1 MLVTLLRLAMTR
13 KLYSSRNKSCTL
25 FCLFSLTLTQHL
37 MGNMGFAFW
46 PSWAKSKLY
55 VVSSN
60 RLLAL
65 TMWRIIIINIITKEN
80 CCFVARQQGWAIWC
94 EFAAHQ
100 LEAHHAAARVWS
112 GLTAV
117 WPGFDHPLILSAPG
131 PLILFRSGYTFWLCI
146 YAHQVQEGFFFSTDL
161 FQIWS
166 TIHNSICAATVSRL
180 FLSLNKAYAQYG
192 LGPRGL
198 RCLLSWQHP
207 PPSVALALLTF
218 LCPFFYPCVCGRRA
232 VAEIIWP
239 SRQL

>member
-146 YAHQVQEGFFFSTDL
+146 YARQVQEGVFFFHRSVSDL
-161 FQIWS
+161 VYHSQLNLCS
-166 TIHNSICAATVSRL
+166 HC
-180 FLSLNKAYAQYG
+180 LS
-192 LGPRGL
+192 P
-198 RCLLSWQHP
+198 LLVP
-207 PPSVALALLTF
+207 
-218 LCPFFYPCVCGRRA
+218 
-232 VAEIIWP
+232 
-239 SRQL
+239 